1 MDFNMNQDIIK
12 GKWMQFKGSLQK
24 AWGKI
29 TDDQWE
35 QTKGDATKIAG
46 LVQENY
52 GDSKE
57 EVSKKLRTIYNDF
70 ASAAENVKTDAE
82 IELDKRNS
90 DVRNKM

>member
-1 MDFNMNQDIIK
+1 MDFNLNQDVIK

-24 AWGKI
+24 TWGKI

-52 GDSKE
+52 GETKE
-57 EVSKKLRTIYNDF
+57 EVSKKLSSLYNDIDSSR
-70 ASAAENVKTDAE
+70 AKAEAE
-82 IELDKRNS
+82 AEFKKRNPV
-90 DVRNKM
+90 DKM